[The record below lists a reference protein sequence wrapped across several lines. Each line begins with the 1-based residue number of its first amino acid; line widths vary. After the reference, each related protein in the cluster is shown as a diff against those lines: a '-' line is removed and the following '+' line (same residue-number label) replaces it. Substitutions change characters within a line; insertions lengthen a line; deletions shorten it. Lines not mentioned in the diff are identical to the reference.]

1 MIVCWK
7 LPLFLIVAN
16 DNQVNYSV
24 ILFIMW
30 FSMLTSVKELK
41 TEVGSFLYQCV
52 CCKAICVIHNPCVC
66 ISQLTLIWNVGMKSI
81 LFL

>member
-24 ILFIMW
+24 ILFIMR
-30 FSMLTSVKELK
+30 FSILTSVRELQTK
-41 TEVGSFLYQCV
+41 VGSL
-52 CCKAICVIHNPCVC
+52 
-66 ISQLTLIWNVGMKSI
+66 
-81 LFL
+81 